1 MHDARVF
8 RNSPIYQRIIN
19 ERNPLLLP
27 EEHILGDSAYPLMM
41 NVMTPFKDTGHLTN
55 AQSRYNTKLS
65 SIRSVIERT
74 FGLLKGKFRRLKY
87 MDITDFNL
95 GNKMIAAACVL
106 HNFIQDNIDYDD
118 INDGIEE
125 IEPAENNA
133 ANVENEERPQM
144 IAVQKRE
151 NIMRVLSHQ

>member
-19 ERNPLLLP
+19 QRNPLLLL

-41 NVMTPFKDTGHLTN
+41 NVMTPFRDTGHLTN

-65 SIRSVIERT
+65 SIRSIIEQT

-87 MDITDFNL
+87 MDIVEFNL
-95 GNKMIAAACVL
+95 GKKMIAAACVL
-106 HNFIQDNIDYDD
+106 HNFIQDNIDYGD
-118 INDGIEE
+118 INDGMEE
-125 IEPAENNA
+125 IETAENNA
-133 ANVENEERPQM
+133 ANVENEERLQM
-144 IAVQKRE
+144 IAIQKRR
-151 NIMRVLSHQ
+151 NIMRMLPH

>member
-8 RNSPIYQRIIN
+8 RNSPIYQHLIN

-27 EEHILGDSAYPLMM
+27 EEHIIGDSAYPLMM
-41 NVMTPFKDTGHLTN
+41 NVMTPFRDTGYLTN
-55 AQSRYNTKLS
+55 AQSRYNIKLS

-95 GNKMIAAACVL
+95 GKKMIAAACVL
-106 HNFIQDNIDYDD
+106 HNFIQDNIDYNDIDD
-118 INDGIEE
+118 GVEE
-125 IEPAENNA
+125 IERAQNNA
-133 ANVENEERPQM
+133 ENVENKERPQM
-144 IAVQKRE
+144 IVVQKRE